1 VEESRTRGIL
11 KLEGLEG
18 RVEVGGRR
26 HVVKV
31 IGGGAELK
39 EGRGG
44 RKLLRIKITAE
55 VDGVRRV
62 YVMTYG
68 RHGADNAA
76 VGRAYASANA
86 PGGRQEDAKRI
97 AALVKA
103 LTGREPRIIE
113 LSDGEILIEC
123 YEGHLEGFRRFAEL
137 ADDIEKWLEETARR
151 A

>member
-1 VEESRTRGIL
+1 
-11 KLEGLEG
+11 
-18 RVEVGGRR
+18 
-26 HVVKV
+26 VVKV

-55 VDGVRRV
+55 VDGVRRE

-68 RHGADNAA
+68 SHGTDNAA
-76 VGRAYASANA
+76 VGRAYASAGT

-103 LTGREPRIIE
+103 LTGREPKVYSMKDGTIIIRCY
-113 LSDGEILIEC
+113 GE
-123 YEGHLEGFRRFAEL
+123 YLEGFMRYTEL
-137 ADDIEKWLEETARR
+137 ADAVVRWLEEMGR
-151 A
+151 

>member
-1 VEESRTRGIL
+1 
-11 KLEGLEG
+11 
-18 RVEVGGRR
+18 
-26 HVVKV
+26 VVKV

-55 VDGVRRV
+55 VDGVRRE

-76 VGRAYASANA
+76 VGRAYASAGA
-86 PGGRQEDAKRI
+86 PGGREADAEEVRRCDKG
-97 AALVKA
+97 
-103 LTGREPRIIE
+103 T
-113 LSDGEILIEC
+113 DGERA
-123 YEGHLEGFRRFAEL
+123 EGVPHERRHYNFKVLRGAPRRLHALYRTRRRCSEV
-137 ADDIEKWLEETARR
+137 AGGDGPVTIPPHVQTAS